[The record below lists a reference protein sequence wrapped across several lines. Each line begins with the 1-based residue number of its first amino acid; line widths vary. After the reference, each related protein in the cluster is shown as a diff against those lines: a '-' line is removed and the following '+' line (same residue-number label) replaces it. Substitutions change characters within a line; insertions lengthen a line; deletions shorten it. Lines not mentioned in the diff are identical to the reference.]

1 VELAAAFFHV
11 SPGDALSSGANQPGI
26 REMADRPVR
35 DLDDGIVPA
44 PKAQAGA
51 HGRAAKPEHR
61 AILAEGLS
69 RPHNRGFAEV
79 LAAMPD
85 VGTDADF
92 ERIGA
97 TRDPADVSD

>member
-1 VELAAAFFHV
+1 VELAATFFHV

-44 PKAQAGA
+44 LKARPGP
-51 HGRAAKPEHR
+51 HDRAAKPEYR
-61 AILAEGLS
+61 AILAEALS
-69 RPHNRGFAEV
+69 RPHKRGFAEV
-79 LAAMPD
+79 LAAMPH
-85 VGTDADF
+85 VGMDADF

-97 TRDPADVSD
+97 TRDPSDVFD